1 MSALLEA
8 EGEGVATLP
17 FIHQVSVL
25 IGSGAASR
33 RPSCCISAARAW
45 HRSRH
50 GIASLTPRRC
60 ITAPQGAIS
69 FIFQSDT
76 ASPSSSCSF
85 PIETPSERDI
95 KSDQT
100 RLSGRDQ
107 MTTINIYEAKTQLS
121 KLVEQAAA
129 GEDVIIARGGKP
141 VARLTRL
148 QPPRRKLRFGL
159 LKGKVKLSA
168 DFDAPLPADVLAQF
182 EGR

>member
-1 MSALLEA
+1 
-8 EGEGVATLP
+8 
-17 FIHQVSVL
+17 
-25 IGSGAASR
+25 
-33 RPSCCISAARAW
+33 
-45 HRSRH
+45 
-50 GIASLTPRRC
+50 
-60 ITAPQGAIS
+60 
-69 FIFQSDT
+69 
-76 ASPSSSCSF
+76 
-85 PIETPSERDI
+85 
-95 KSDQT
+95 
-100 RLSGRDQ
+100 
-107 MTTINIYEAKTQLS
+107 MTTIHIYEAKTQLS